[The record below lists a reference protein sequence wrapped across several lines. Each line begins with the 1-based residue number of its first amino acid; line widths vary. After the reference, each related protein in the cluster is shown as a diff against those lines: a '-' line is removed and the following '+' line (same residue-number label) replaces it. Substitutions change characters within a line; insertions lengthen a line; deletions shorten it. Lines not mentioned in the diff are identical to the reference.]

1 MTVKIKRIYD
11 EVSEDDGIRVL
22 VDRLWPR
29 GISKDKAKLDHWL
42 KEVGPSNELR
52 KWFHQDADENKF
64 EEFKQKYRSELQS
77 GKQQE
82 ALEELKQIA
91 EENGHVTLLF
101 SAKNEKQN
109 QAQIL
114 VEMLDS

>member
-1 MTVKIKRIYD
+1 MAIKLKRIYD
-11 EVSEDDGIRVL
+11 EVSENDGIRIL

-29 GISKDKAKLDHWL
+29 GISKERAKLDYWL

-52 KWFHQDADENKF
+52 KWFHQEADENKF
-64 EEFKQKYRSELQS
+64 EEFKQKYMSELQS

-82 ALEELKQIA
+82 ALYNLKQIVEA
-91 EENGHVTLLF
+91 NNQVTLLF
-101 SAKNEKQN
+101 AAKNETQN

-114 VEMLDS
+114 VEILDK